1 MVRVV
6 ASKDKRIPVGYDI
19 AAINGRQIDDF
30 LEFQFY
36 NDVSRTR
43 RVLIEANGTSR
54 HIIYRPHQSI
64 AVELESP
71 RYRQCKNSCDFCFI
85 NGLPKNLRKE
95 LYFRD
100 DDYRLSFL
108 FGNFLSLTNI
118 DQSDV
123 SRIARLRLSPLYV
136 SVHTTDPKL
145 RIKLFKNEA
154 AGDIVRMLKRL
165 IDGDVQIHCQIV
177 VIPGT
182 TDGQSL
188 TRTINDLSRL
198 YPAVN
203 SIGIVPVGKTKH
215 LRGISLVS
223 KAMARS
229 IIDFG
234 QKLNSEFRQRYE
246 KGFVYLADEFF
257 LKAGR
262 QIPPREY
269 YDELPQYENGI
280 GMARVFLDEIDSIK
294 KVQRTRGRYL
304 ILTGKSASPF
314 MKLLKAR
321 FHPNIMIDV
330 KVVNNEFFG
339 STVTVSG
346 LLASCDMKKSIT
358 GPTAAYDRIFLPPDC
373 ANEQGQFIDGGMIED
388 QRVLIAPARIKEFL
402 KCLQ

>member
-19 AAINGRQIDDF
+19 AAINGRTIDDF

-43 RVLIEANGTSR
+43 RILMEANGTSR
-54 HIIYRPHQSI
+54 LIVYRPHQNI
-64 AVELESP
+64 AIELESP
-71 RYRQCKNSCDFCFI
+71 RYRQCKNKCDFCFI

-118 DQSDV
+118 DQNDIT
-123 SRIARLRLSPLYV
+123 RIARLRLSPLYV

-145 RIKLFKNEA
+145 RIKLFKNKA
-154 AGDIVRMLKRL
+154 AGDIVKRLKRL

-198 YPAVN
+198 YPGVN

-215 LRGISLVS
+215 LSGIPLVPN
-223 KAMARS
+223 KMARS
-229 IIDFG
+229 IIEFG
-234 QKLNSEFRQRYE
+234 QELNKRFRQRNK

-257 LKAGR
+257 LKAGH
-262 QIPPREY
+262 QIPAREY

-280 GMARVFLDEIDSIK
+280 GMARVFLDEIASIK
-294 KVQRTRGRYL
+294 KVKRTRGRFL

-321 FHPNIMIDV
+321 LHPDTIVDV
-330 KVVNNEFFG
+330 KTVNNNFFG

-346 LLASCDMKKSIT
+346 LLASRDMQKSIRGSST
-358 GPTAAYDRIFLPPDC
+358 AYDRIFLPPDC

-388 QRVLIAPARIKEFL
+388 RRVLIAPARIKEFL